1 MNRSEAKFQNTANK
15 MNKALFKLINEKPFQ
30 DISISEICSVAG
42 VNRSTFY
49 SHYENTT
56 ELLQETH
63 NKYMKEFFDNFDV
76 NIQEHDLS
84 KIKVEDFVSDKFI
97 IPYLKFIKKH
107 KRIHKLYINN
117 LTIFNIDE
125 FYNLLLEKIWVP
137 ACKQKGITGYTIIN
151 YMSKYYL
158 TGMSA
163 IINEWVNNN
172 CEDDIILIC
181 EIIILCVR
189 PEKE

>member
-1 MNRSEAKFQNTANK
+1 
-15 MNKALFKLINEKPFQ
+15 
-30 DISISEICSVAG
+30 
-42 VNRSTFY
+42 
-49 SHYENTT
+49 
-56 ELLQETH
+56 
-63 NKYMKEFFDNFDV
+63 MKEFFDSFDV

-137 ACKQKGITGYTIIN
+137 ACKQKGIIDYTIIN

-189 PEKE
+189 PEK